1 MESTRFL
8 GWNKVGNT
16 SIVVLF
22 TILSIMYMWKYQQQS
37 WK

>member
-16 SIVVLF
+16 SIVVL
-22 TILSIMYMWKYQQQS
+22 LKRW
-37 WK
+37 